1 MWSGGS
7 GWGLRLLQS
16 HTPHL
21 TTCTTAPHREKKIKI
36 KIVTVMEFPAICQRQ
51 YIELNNRAQCK
62 NVHVFRNSC
71 LNLAIILPL
80 FLLCLH
86 NYESPKFTLPKTQVC
101 NCRYVPKRKI
111 V

>member
-1 MWSGGS
+1 M
-7 GWGLRLLQS
+7 GLEITAVS
-16 HTPHL
+16 HSSSDSLHHHTGR
-21 TTCTTAPHREKKIKI
+21 TKRKI
-36 KIVTVMEFPAICQRQ
+36 KIVTVMEFPAMCQRQ
-51 YIELNNRAQCK
+51 YIELNNRAPCK
-62 NVHVFRNSC
+62 NVQVFRNSC
-71 LNLAIILPL
+71 LNLAIILPP